1 MAQSLEQWLH
11 KPDDPS
17 LIPGSH
23 VKVQGENKVHKV
35 KKLTLATST
44 GEMAQWLKGLAM
56 TEI

>member
-1 MAQSLEQWLH
+1 MAQRLELWLH

-17 LIPGSH
+17 LIPGSQ
-23 VKVQGENKVHKV
+23 VKVEGENEVHKV

>member
-1 MAQSLEQWLH
+1 MAQWLEQWLY

-23 VKVQGENKVHKV
+23 GKAEGENKVHKI